1 MRARNRSATGRM
13 FVPATGGSVR
23 NFHTTTRKTV
33 KGSFQPLG
41 FVVILFLFSVGGGY
55 LYSVNQNAVQGF
67 KMRTLEKEISYLKDQ
82 NAQLQIEE
90 ADKRSLARI
99 EEVVANADMQK
110 VSEVIVINEDGPI
123 ALR

>member
-1 MRARNRSATGRM
+1 MRAQKRGATGRM
-13 FVPATGGSVR
+13 LVRSTGGPVR
-23 NFHTTTRKTV
+23 NFHGTTRKTV

-82 NAQLQIEE
+82 NAQLQIDE

-99 EEVVANADMQK
+99 EEVVTNTDMQK